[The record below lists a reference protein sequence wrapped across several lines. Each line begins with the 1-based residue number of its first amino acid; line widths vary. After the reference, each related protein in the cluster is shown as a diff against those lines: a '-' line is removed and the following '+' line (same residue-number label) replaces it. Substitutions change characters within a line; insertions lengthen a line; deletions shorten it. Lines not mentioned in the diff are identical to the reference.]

1 MKYKPKAY
9 PRADRKA
16 QVLGQFQVWSD
27 NGDTSAKTMG
37 RIARA
42 LDLTPSPHVRD
53 ILLEMVE
60 AGDLDCD
67 ERNEKGEFTIRYFRL
82 SYVRTLSRVV
92 LKRRVIVKHKGAEVG
107 QMEMWS

>member
-1 MKYKPKAY
+1 MKYKQRAY
-9 PRADRKA
+9 ARADRKA

-27 NGDTSAKTMG
+27 NGDTEQKTMG

-60 AGDLDCD
+60 DGDLVVED
-67 ERNEKGEFTIRYFRL
+67 RNELGQFGIRYFTL
-82 SYVRTLSRVV
+82 SEARTLSRVV
-92 LKRRVIVKHKGAEVG
+92 LKRRVIVNRKGVVAG
-107 QMEMWS
+107 QLEMGI